1 MAKNDVI
8 LLDGIVDERIGTSSV
23 SRERDE
29 VFELFVLEQVL
40 KDYDL
45 SADEIEAG
53 WTDGAGD
60 GGIDGFYIF
69 INGHLLDDPD
79 EFVWPRTHAAIDVWL
94 ITCKH
99 HPTFLQAP
107 LDAIIATIQE
117 LFALSV
123 AENQFHGTYSEELL
137 ELRSFF
143 EQAYRRLSI
152 GRPQLRFNIVYASRG
167 DSTEVG
173 ESVIARAN
181 QIEATVVNLFSSC
194 AARFQFVGA
203 TELVA
208 FHRRTKTFSLNL
220 PFVEH
225 LATGKDSYVLLVRL
239 EDYWHFVTDES
250 GNLRRYLFDSNVRD
264 FLGPSGVN
272 DDIARSLKDATTPDF
287 WWLNNGVT
295 ILATAATIPGKT
307 IQLQDIQIVNGL
319 QTTET
324 ISRQFSTGAVA
335 SGDRCL
341 LVKIIVSLMP
351 SRDEQSKPSRSR
363 GALSD
368 GQSTKRHRSNPGAT

>member
-8 LLDGIVDERIGTSSV
+8 LLDGIVDERVGASSV
-23 SRERDE
+23 PKERDE

-69 INGHLLDDPD
+69 INGHLLDDAD

-117 LFALSV
+117 LFDLSV

-143 EQAYRRLSI
+143 EQAY
-152 GRPQLRFNIVYASRG
+152 
-167 DSTEVG
+167 
-173 ESVIARAN
+173 
-181 QIEATVVNLFSSC
+181 
-194 AARFQFVGA
+194 
-203 TELVA
+203 
-208 FHRRTKTFSLNL
+208 
-220 PFVEH
+220 
-225 LATGKDSYVLLVRL
+225 
-239 EDYWHFVTDES
+239 
-250 GNLRRYLFDSNVRD
+250 
-264 FLGPSGVN
+264 
-272 DDIARSLKDATTPDF
+272 
-287 WWLNNGVT
+287 
-295 ILATAATIPGKT
+295 
-307 IQLQDIQIVNGL
+307 
-319 QTTET
+319 
-324 ISRQFSTGAVA
+324 
-335 SGDRCL
+335 
-341 LVKIIVSLMP
+341 
-351 SRDEQSKPSRSR
+351 
-363 GALSD
+363 
-368 GQSTKRHRSNPGAT
+368 